1 MKSGNPNWKYSL
13 HVGYDCYDIFVGDFE
28 GCLQAL
34 RDLFGQFGL
43 PLDNWAR
50 WSLGMYNDDMVDYDT
65 NGLTE
70 EESDQFESLLHECT
84 QGYLLPNG
92 RRETKTG

>member
-13 HVGYDCYDIFVGDFE
+13 HVGYDCYDIFIGDFE

-34 RDLFGQFGL
+34 RDLFSPFGL

-50 WSLGMYNDDMVDYDT
+50 WSLDMYNDDQVDMDT
-65 NGLTE
+65 TGLTE
-70 EESDQFESLLHECT
+70 EERERYYEVLGECT
-84 QGYLLPNG
+84 RQ
-92 RRETKTG
+92 REEQKTA